1 MGLYCYEYPRPAVTV
16 DAAILTEKENE
27 MWVLL
32 IQRKR
37 EPFKDYWALPGGFV
51 DENETLEEAIVRE
64 VREETGIILS
74 LNEIQQFKA
83 YSDPHRDPRQRT
95 ITMVFVAFV
104 ASDIFFEAGDD
115 AQKAKWFALSNLPL
129 LAFDH
134 GLILQDI
141 TSNVTK
147 LIPLKDQ

>member
-1 MGLYCYEYPRPAVTV
+1 MTV
-16 DAAILTEKENE
+16 DAAILTEKEND

-115 AQKAKWFALSNLPL
+115 AKKAQWFALSKLPL

-141 TSNVTK
+141 TSNLTK
-147 LIPLKDQ
+147 LIPSKDQ

>member
-1 MGLYCYEYPRPAVTV
+1 MTV

-104 ASDIFFEAGDD
+104 SPDIFFEAGDD
-115 AQKAKWFALSNLPL
+115 AKKAQWFALSKLPL

-147 LIPLKDQ
+147 LIPSKDQ